1 MGEVKDSGK
10 KGHSCRRKPRG
21 EERGGRFHGRDAQM
35 SLEERSK
42 AASSRRECVS
52 LGARKV
58 RLPRF
63 PFLNI
68 EAGQEAAHEIQPP
81 PTPPGGLYLRGTIT
95 VLQRESHIG
104 RQDPEIVGYYKFNTQ
119 TVFAKS
125 HQHLSQEI
133 NKKY

>member
-10 KGHSCRRKPRG
+10 EGHSCRRKPRG
-21 EERGGRFHGRDAQM
+21 EERGGRFHGRDAQV

-42 AASSRRECVS
+42 AASSRREWVS

-63 PFLNI
+63 PFLNT

-81 PTPPGGLYLRGTIT
+81 NTTRWAVSERHHHHFTK
-95 VLQRESHIG
+95 REPYRKTGS
-104 RQDPEIVGYYKFNTQ
+104 
-119 TVFAKS
+119 
-125 HQHLSQEI
+125 
-133 NKKY
+133 